1 MSKTL
6 KPDLDQAENF
16 LNLLDPNGV
25 FTFQT
30 FDDRKDQK
38 VSALPMVYHGTLR
51 ELQAKLT
58 THQSYGAGI
67 FVMVNKG
74 DGIAHAGSKTCR
86 TAANVIAVRA
96 LFVDLDGAPLA
107 PVLACRC
114 QPDIVVESSP
124 GRYHAYWLTSD
135 CPLSEFTQRQK
146 QLAEKFGGDPSVCD
160 LPRVMRVPGF
170 WHQKSAPFMTQIVYP
185 E

>member
-6 KPDLDQAENF
+6 KPDIDQAENF

-30 FDDRKDQK
+30 FDDRKVRK
-38 VSALPMVYHGTLR
+38 LPALPKVLHGTLQ
-51 ELQAKLT
+51 EHHLKLVAQQN
-58 THQSYGAGI
+58 HGAGI
-67 FVMVNKG
+67 FVMVNQG

-114 QPDIVVESSP
+114 QPDIVVESSS